1 MARTLQQLQESIQQ
15 LIKEQ
20 GPDAPVAAFIYTQND
35 VFTVDEET
43 LDEQYL
49 PIDTVTKV
57 LDQIESYDYLN
68 EQAYEMIDDAIRMVN
83 K

>member
-35 VFTVDEET
+35 VTIFDQET
-43 LDEQYL
+43 FEEQYL

-57 LDQIESYDYLN
+57 LDQIESYDYIN
-68 EQAYEMIDDAIRMVN
+68 EQVYEMIDDAIRMVN

>member
-1 MARTLQQLQESIQQ
+1 MARTLQQLQESIQE

>member
-57 LDQIESYDYLN
+57 LSQIESYDYLN

>member
-57 LDQIESYDYLN
+57 LDQIESYDYIN
-68 EQAYEMIDDAIRMVN
+68 EQVYEMIDDTIRMVN